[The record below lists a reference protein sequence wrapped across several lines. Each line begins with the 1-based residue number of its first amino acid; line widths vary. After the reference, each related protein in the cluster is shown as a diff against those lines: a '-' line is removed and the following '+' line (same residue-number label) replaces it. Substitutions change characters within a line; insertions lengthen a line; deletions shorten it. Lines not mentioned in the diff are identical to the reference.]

1 MVVRLRLSRLGCKNR
16 PSLSYFNP
24 LPGQDGGKRMGLKF
38 DRIKYWLSVGAQAS
52 NPVQR
57 LLFRSGLLP
66 PPPMVAMGHKG
77 GERDTHVVDPTT
89 GRCVDAERKPP
100 VMDNELKEEE
110 NAEDKSP

>member
-1 MVVRLRLSRLGCKNR
+1 MYR
-16 PSLSYFNP
+16 
-24 LPGQDGGKRMGLKF
+24 
-38 DRIKYWLSVGAQAS
+38 YWLSVGAQAS

-110 NAEDKSP
+110 NAEDKSPWINRVSLCHWASVKFSLVLPSNAHISSKIPCV